1 MSKLLEIW
9 RVFNLPCRDMTALLS
24 KSMDTSLP
32 VWERAAVGFHMT
44 YCRACRRFKKQMG
57 MLQERLRQVA
67 DEIAAG
73 GAGAELPGLSAE
85 ARKRI
90 ERSLRESR

>member
-1 MSKLLEIW
+1 MSKLLDIW
-9 RVFNLPCRDMTALLS
+9 RLFNLPCRDMTALLS

-32 VWERAAVGFHMT
+32 FWERAAVGFHMT
-44 YCRACRRFKKQMG
+44 YCRACRRFKKQMA

-67 DEIAAG
+67 DEFAAG
-73 GAGAELPGLSAE
+73 RDDAGLPGLSAV
-85 ARKRI
+85 ARTRI